1 MLMEGAALLSQLYAD
16 EHMGS
21 GSLYTLPYTLHIL
34 ISDVLFMTVSALL
47 FQSFG
52 ITVRANLH
60 VWAVFY
66 FNSNAVPHAVQFNQT
81 V

>member
-21 GSLYTLPYTLHIL
+21 GSLYTLSYSHHIL
-34 ISDVLFMTVSALL
+34 ISDVLFIAVSALSL
-47 FQSFG
+47 DSTK
-52 ITVRANLH
+52 ITARADSH
-60 VWAVFY
+60 AVT
-66 FNSNAVPHAVQFNQT
+66 HAVQFNQN